1 MDIAKIRKKQK
12 EIKETDSKQLK
23 VSSQKAE
30 DLQGTGIKP
39 DETLSEAEVT
49 HEAEAVEIVVRNQL
63 SDEEKPET
71 KSEPLIPLEK
81 EIKVQIEKPR
91 IKETGGKSHEEK
103 PDTIIEILTFSLLNE
118 EFAFRV
124 SQVEEILRTQRITR
138 VPKLPSYVLGIT
150 SLRGKIIPVIDL
162 KQRLSL
168 KGEPTDMNSKGKIL
182 IIKGPQGPIGAAI
195 DKVISVVRLSESE
208 IIPPPS
214 HLTESELKFIEGV
227 AILDKHFISII
238 HMEEAIKIVLNSDK

>member
-1 MDIAKIRKKQK
+1 MDIARIRKKQK

-49 HEAEAVEIVVRNQL
+49 HET
-63 SDEEKPET
+63 ET
-71 KSEPLIPLEK
+71 VKSIPLEK
-81 EIKVQIEKPR
+81 KKEVQIEKPKT
-91 IKETGGKSHEEK
+91 KETGGKSHEEK
-103 PDTIIEILTFSLLNE
+103 TDTIIEILTFSLLNE

-124 SQVEEILRTQRITR
+124 SQVEEILRSQRITR

-195 DKVISVVRLSESE
+195 DKVISVVRFSESE

-227 AILDKHFISII
+227 VILDKRFISII

>member
-1 MDIAKIRKKQK
+1 MDIARIRKKQK
-12 EIKETDSKQLK
+12 EIKESDSKQSII
-23 VSSQKAE
+23 SSQKTE
-30 DLQGTGIKP
+30 DLQGTSIKP
-39 DETLSEAEVT
+39 DERVPEAEIKEEPRT
-49 HEAEAVEIVVRNQL
+49 VESVVRRQL

-81 EIKVQIEKPR
+81 ETKVQIEKPR

-103 PDTIIEILTFSLLNE
+103 TDTIIEILTFSLLNE

-124 SQVEEILRTQRITR
+124 SQVEEILRAQRITR

-195 DKVISVVRLSESE
+195 DKVISVVRFSESE

-214 HLTESELKFIEGV
+214 HLSEAELKFIEGV
-227 AILDKHFISII
+227 AILDKRFISII